1 MPVNYIS
8 LYIDN
13 IKDVLDRLPYK
24 EIQEVIRVL
33 WEARLAH
40 RQIFIMGNGGS
51 GSTAS
56 HFVCDLA
63 KNTQSEGLPPYKVL
77 GLNDNIPLML
87 AYANDEGYENVFAR
101 QLESLVQPQDVVIAL
116 SGSGNSKNVIK
127 AVEVARKCSAKT
139 IAFTGF
145 DGGKLGPMV
154 DISVCVPSDSMPQI
168 EDIHLILEHIISN
181 ILREGDTELQ
191 LTKMS
196 KEN

>member
-1 MPVNYIS
+1 MPVNHIC

-24 EIQEVIRVL
+24 EIEEVISVL
-33 WEARLAH
+33 WEARLAQ

-63 KNTQSEGLPPYKVL
+63 KNTQSEGLPSFRVI

-101 QLESLVQPQDVVIAL
+101 QLESYVQPQDVVIVL
-116 SGSGNSKNVIK
+116 SGSGNSKNVIR
-127 AVEVARKCSAKT
+127 AVEVATHCSAKT

-145 DGGKLGPMV
+145 DGGKLGTMV
-154 DISVCVPSDSMPQI
+154 DINVNVPSDSMPQI

-181 ILREGDTELQ
+181 ILRDGDIELQ
-191 LTKMS
+191 LTKMFR
-196 KEN
+196 EN